1 MPALLGK
8 LRSSFPP
15 RPARVADAAALAAG
29 AALPLAFAPFGLFPL
44 AYLAPAALFILW
56 TEGSAARAAWR
67 GFLFGLGMFGVGVS
81 WVYVSLH
88 NYGHMPVPLAG
99 LATLLFVAGLA
110 LYPML
115 LGYLQARLFD
125 RARPLHLLLTL
136 PVLWTLFEW
145 WRGWFLTGFPWLNLG
160 YSQPDAALAGYAS
173 WFGVYGVSLVCALV
187 AGLIAQSWRVPEKF
201 LHRYL
206 PALLAVFVAG
216 WFAGRMEWTNPAGAP
231 IEAAL
236 VQGNVPLALKWQPA
250 YREPI
255 LERYRSLS
263 ARAPQARLVVWPE
276 AAIPARLDEV
286 DTRYLTSLQQ
296 ESASR
301 GTDFLI
307 GVVEG
312 RGREYYNSVMV
323 LGADTASYRKQHLVP
338 FGEFLPFPGLFRWLL
353 DSLQIPMSDFSI
365 GPPDQPL
372 LTAAGQRIGVS
383 VCYEDAFG
391 EEVIRQLPGATLL
404 VNVSE
409 DAWFGDSFAPHQRLQ
424 MARLRAL
431 ETGRPMLRAANT
443 GPSAAIDHQGQ
454 VLVRSPQFE
463 TFVLRAMVEPR
474 QGTTPYARWG
484 NAPLVLSLAASL
496 LAVFALRRRRVVP
509 RG

>member
-1 MPALLGK
+1 MPALLGQ

-15 RPARVADAAALAAG
+15 HSALAADFAALAAG
-29 AALPLAFAPFGLFPL
+29 ATLPLAFAPFGLFPL
-44 AYLAPAALFILW
+44 AWLAPAALFLLW
-56 TEGSAARAAWR
+56 LEGSAARAAWR

-88 NYGHMPVPLAG
+88 NYGYMPVPLAG

-110 LYPML
+110 LYPAL
-115 LGYLQARLFD
+115 LGYLQARFCD
-125 RARPLHLLLTL
+125 RARPLHVLLAL
-136 PVLWTLFEW
+136 PALWTLFEW

-160 YSQPDAALAGYAS
+160 YSQPDTALAGFAP
-173 WFGVYGVSLVCALV
+173 WTGVYGVSLACALA
-187 AGLIAQSWRVPEKF
+187 AGLLAQSWRSPEKF
-201 LHRYL
+201 LRRYL
-206 PALLAVFVAG
+206 PALLAIFAG
-216 WFAGRMEWTNPAGAP
+216 GWLAGRMEWTEPAGAP

-250 YREPI
+250 YRKPI
-255 LERYRSLS
+255 LDRYRALS

-286 DTRYLTSLQQ
+286 DPRYLTALQQ
-296 ESASR
+296 EGMAR
-301 GTDFLI
+301 GADLLI

-312 RGREYYNSVMV
+312 RGREHYNSVVV
-323 LGADTASYRKQHLVP
+323 LGGNVTSYRKQHLVP
-338 FGEFLPFPGLFRWLL
+338 FGEFLPLPGLFRWLL
-353 DSLQIPMSDFSI
+353 DSLHIPMSDFST
-365 GPPDQPL
+365 GPPDQPP
-372 LTAAGQRIGVS
+372 LTAAGQKIGVS

-443 GPSAAIDHQGQ
+443 GPSAAIDHRGR
-454 VLVRSPQFE
+454 VLARSPQFE
-463 TFVLRAMVEPR
+463 AFVLRATVEPR
-474 QGTTPYARWG
+474 QGTTPYVRWG
-484 NAPLVLSLAASL
+484 NVPLVLSLGAL
-496 LAVFALRRRRVVP
+496 LSAVFAYRRHGVVP

>member
-1 MPALLGK
+1 MPALFGK

-15 RPARVADAAALAAG
+15 RSARVADAAALAAG
-29 AALPLAFAPFGLFPL
+29 AVLPLAFAPFGLFPL
-44 AYLAPAALFILW
+44 AYIAPALLFRLW
-56 TEGSAARAAWR
+56 LEGSAARAAWR
-67 GFLFGLGMFGVGVS
+67 GFLFGLGMFGIGVS

-88 NYGHMPVPLAG
+88 NYGHMPMPLAG

-110 LYPML
+110 LYPAL
-115 LGYLQARLFD
+115 LGYLQARFCD
-125 RARPLHLLLTL
+125 RARPLHVLLAL
-136 PVLWTLFEW
+136 PALWTLFEW

-160 YSQPDAALAGYAS
+160 YSQSDTVLAGYGS
-173 WFGVYGVSLVCALV
+173 LFGVYGVSFVGVLV
-187 AGLIAQSWRVPEKF
+187 AGLLAQSWRTPEKF
-201 LHRYL
+201 LRRYL
-206 PALLAVFVAG
+206 PVLLAIFIGG
-216 WFAGRMEWTNPAGAP
+216 WLAGRVEWTEPAGAP

-236 VQGNVPLALKWQPA
+236 VQGNVPLEIKWQPA

-286 DTRYLTSLQQ
+286 DPRYLTALQQ
-296 ESASR
+296 EGAGR
-301 GTDFLI
+301 GVDFLV

-312 RGREYYNSVMV
+312 RGREYYNSVIV
-323 LGADTASYRKQHLVP
+323 LGTKVASYRKQHLVP

-353 DSLQIPMSDFSI
+353 DSLHIPMSDFSA
-365 GPPDQPL
+365 GPPGQPPL
-372 LTAAGQRIGVS
+372 AAAGQKIGVS

-443 GPSAAIDHQGQ
+443 GPSAAIDHRGQ
-454 VLVRSPQFE
+454 VLARSPQFE
-463 TFVLRAMVEPR
+463 AFVLRATVEPR
-474 QGTTPYARWG
+474 QGTTPYVRGG
-484 NAPLVLSLAASL
+484 NAPLVLSLAALL
-496 LAVFALRRRRVVP
+496 LAVFAYRCRRVVR

>member
-1 MPALLGK
+1 M
-8 LRSSFPP
+8 
-15 RPARVADAAALAAG
+15 AALATG
-29 AALPLAFAPFGLFPL
+29 AVLPFAFAPFGLFPL
-44 AYLAPAALFILW
+44 AYLAPAVLFLLW
-56 TEGSAARAAWR
+56 LEGSAARAAWR

-99 LATLLFVAGLA
+99 LATFLFVAGLA
-110 LYPML
+110 LYPAL
-115 LGYLQARLFD
+115 LGWLQARLFE
-125 RARPLHLLLTL
+125 RVRPFHLLLTL
-136 PVLWTLFEW
+136 PALWTLFEW

-160 YSQPDAALAGYAS
+160 YSQSDVAPVGYAS
-173 WFGVYGVSLVCALV
+173 WLGVYGVSLACALV
-187 AGLIAQSWRVPEKF
+187 AGLLAQSWRAPEKF
-201 LHRYL
+201 LRRYL
-206 PALLAVFVAG
+206 PALLAIFVG
-216 WFAGRMEWTNPAGAP
+216 GGLAGRVEWTEPVGAP

-255 LERYRSLS
+255 LERYRALS

-286 DTRYLTSLQQ
+286 DPRYLTALQQ
-296 ESASR
+296 EGATR
-301 GTDFLI
+301 GAEFLI
-307 GVVEG
+307 GAVEG
-312 RGREYYNSVMV
+312 RGREYYNSVVV
-323 LGADTASYRKQHLVP
+323 LGADVASYRKQHLVP
-338 FGEFLPFPGLFRWLL
+338 FGEFLPLPGLFRWLL
-353 DSLQIPMSDFSI
+353 DSLQIPMSDFSQ
-365 GPPDQPL
+365 GAPDQPL
-372 LTAAGQRIGVS
+372 LTAAGQKIGVS

-443 GPSAAIDHQGQ
+443 GPSAAIDHRGQ
-454 VLVRSPQFE
+454 VLARSPQFE
-463 TFVLRAMVEPR
+463 VFVLPVTVEPR
-474 QGTTPYARWG
+474 QGATPYIRFG
-484 NAPLVLSLAASL
+484 NGLILMLLFGFIGASLSLA
-496 LAVFALRRRRVVP
+496 FIERRRAR
-509 RG
+509 